1 MLSMLVVGSAVVA
14 AEKPN
19 VVILATGG
27 TIAGAGADATNSA
40 TYQAAKVP
48 VDKLIAGIPQLKTI
62 AEVRGEQVFQ
72 IASESF
78 TNDNLVTLGKRV
90 AALVKQGDVDGVV
103 ITHGTDTLEETAYF
117 LNLVVRTDKPIVVVG
132 SMRPG
137 TAMSADGMLN
147 LYNAVSVAAS
157 KDARGKGVLVTMNDE
172 INSGRDVSKM
182 VNLRT
187 EAFKSPWGALGMV
200 VEGKNYW
207 FRLPAKRH
215 TNNSEFDIE
224 KIDTLPSVEIAYG
237 SGNASDT
244 AYRAFAAKGAKAIIH
259 AGTGNG
265 SVSSAVVPS
274 LQELRGKGIQII
286 RSSHVNAGGFVLR
299 NAEQPDDKYDW
310 VVAHDLNP
318 QKARILAGGFDQ
330 DPGQQGTAADF
341 LGILIPRSSDER
353 QGGLDGRSLP
363 CSKEKHR
370 WATTGTGGFFCSR
383 RRPAMAPTWAGCSM
397 ASRSPSPCR
406 CRPG

>member
-1 MLSMLVVGSAVVA
+1 MLNRFLSRCLLVAVGFMATLPA
-14 AEKPN
+14 FADKPN

-27 TIAGAGADATNSA
+27 TIAGAGAEATNSA

-48 VDKLIAGIPQLKTI
+48 VDKLIAGIPTLADVAQ
-62 AEVRGEQVFQ
+62 VRGEQVFQ

-78 TNDNLVTLGKRV
+78 TNEHLIKLGKRV
-90 AALVKQGDVDGVV
+90 AALAKQSDVDGIV

-117 LNLVVRTDKPIVVVG
+117 LNLVVHTAKPIVVVG

-147 LYNAVSVAAS
+147 LSNAVSVAAS
-157 KDARGKGVLVTMNDE
+157 ADARGKGVLVTMNDE
-172 INSGRDVSKM
+172 INSGRDVAKM

-187 EAFKSPWGALGMV
+187 EAFKSPWGPLGMV

-215 TNNSEFDIE
+215 TMTSEFDIE
-224 KIDTLPSVEIAYG
+224 RIDTLPSVEIAYG

-244 AYRAFAAKGAKAIIH
+244 AYRAFAGSGAKAIIH

-265 SVSSAVVPS
+265 SVSSAVVPT
-274 LQELRGKGIQII
+274 LQELRGKGVQII

-318 QKARILAGGFDQ
+318 QKARILALVALSKTQ
-330 DPGQQGTAADF
+330 D
-341 LGILIPRSSDER
+341 
-353 QGGLDGRSLP
+353 
-363 CSKEKHR
+363 SKELQR
-370 WATTGTGGFFCSR
+370 IFWEY
-383 RRPAMAPTWAGCSM
+383 
-397 ASRSPSPCR
+397 
-406 CRPG
+406 

>member
-1 MLSMLVVGSAVVA
+1 MMRRTLRQWAVGLLSVLAVCSMA
-14 AEKPN
+14 IAQTKPN

-48 VDKLIAGIPQLKTI
+48 VDKLIAGIPQL
-62 AEVRGEQVFQ
+62 ANVANVRGDQVFQ

-78 TNDNLVTLGKRV
+78 TNAHLLTLGKRV
-90 AALVKQGDVDGVV
+90 SALLKQNDVDGIV

-117 LNLVVRTDKPIVVVG
+117 LNLVIHSEKPIVVVG

-147 LYNAVSVAAS
+147 LFNAVTVAGS
-157 KDARGKGVLVTMNDE
+157 QDARGKGVLVTMNDE
-172 INSGRDVSKM
+172 INSGRDVAKAI
-182 VNLRT
+182 NIRT

-215 TNNSEFDIE
+215 TVNSEFDID
-224 KIDTLPSVEIAYG
+224 KIDSLPLVEIAYAY
-237 SGNASDT
+237 GNVSET
-244 AYRAFAAKGAKAIIH
+244 AYRAFANAGAKAIIH

-265 SVSSAVVPS
+265 SVSAAVVPV
-274 LQELRGKGIQII
+274 LQDLRSKGIQII
-286 RSSHVNAGGFVLR
+286 RSSRVNAGGFVLR

-310 VVAHDLNP
+310 IVAHDLNP
-318 QKARILAGGFDQ
+318 QKAKILASVALNKTND
-330 DPGQQGTAADF
+330 
-341 LGILIPRSSDER
+341 
-353 QGGLDGRSLP
+353 
-363 CSKEKHR
+363 SKELQR
-370 WATTGTGGFFCSR
+370 IFWEY
-383 RRPAMAPTWAGCSM
+383 
-397 ASRSPSPCR
+397 
-406 CRPG
+406 